1 MESRQTAR
9 GLAAS
14 LTAAIILCSAAAS
27 ARGAQPGEAPQ
38 RGRTKAVIV
47 EKGPPIDGV
56 GEAGTWANCPALP
69 LGDCTGVGPGPAKTT
84 ARVLFDATRLY
95 VAWQCADS
103 DTDSLA
109 RGAARRDS
117 DVWQDDCVELFVT
130 GDRREGYFHF
140 IVNPR
145 GVLHDARRTAASKQ
159 YDTSYNAGVE
169 VKAAVRKPK
178 GWSVT
183 LAVPLKDLGAYVGKD
198 QTWTVNLNRT
208 RPARGGRPMGE
219 WSWAIMGSNDYH
231 QVTDYGRITGVT
243 IPKRA
248 DGVTR
253 TAAPSA
259 PPPTYNEGV
268 KAGSVTVYT
277 RAADMEIRDT
287 GGGLA
292 RTIDLKIRN
301 SRGLKVAFVARG
313 ETPGGEVAAY
323 GKTDSGAP
331 VTWSVPFNMFDRRA
345 DDNTTS
351 KAYRFLAP
359 GRWQPMLYY
368 CGRFRYNA
376 IPNSTVANT
385 TDYANIRF
393 HGRAPGGKGT
403 LALRDFCIYRGEDTT
418 CPPAPTGLKAAAD
431 GKGVR
436 LSWKR
441 GTDNVGVAMY
451 VISRAGKDGTF
462 HKVGESGTP
471 AYLDQPPPGKY
482 RYRVLAVDFQNNL
495 SAWSGVVSAEAAGSF
510 LRAKPTFQAS
520 DRIGYAARVRR
531 IHAAGAGKVVKGRVL
546 CFGDSLTGAT
556 SYPRGVE
563 AALGR
568 YVVVG
573 RGYASMRTSFGR
585 KRIEQE
591 LAEVNPE
598 LCLILYGTNNSKA
611 ARAIPPAMEDL
622 KAIAAAC
629 EKHGTVPVIG
639 TIPPRGFKDPAS
651 QPEGRYNAALIA
663 TCRREKIPIAYCFE
677 EFQASGDR
685 RNLLA
690 GDGVHTHNEG
700 FNTFARA
707 WAKTMHHVLFVLLDR
722 PDGEKPAETPA
733 PAGSS
738 GEKTVSVPGL
748 RWPPEGRAVKVDITR
763 DNWTATVKDEKF
775 GNNGGSSRLKLKGQQ
790 EHVLFDIDP
799 APLKGKIITGA
810 VWHVRTASPKA
821 PLLRVT
827 VSSVAAPWVE
837 GTASG
842 YRRQEGSSCFVQ
854 AELGKRDWTYP
865 GSTLMDAAF
874 GKGHTIWRFAEA
886 SGPDENGWQSVA
898 VDADVVAARVAGLS
912 CGFGAY
918 DDVGSIWSYRG
929 GKFTYTY
936 FPNRFIHSRESRGSA
951 PWLEVW
957 TSGTDGQAP
966 GPVKDVAAET
976 AGLPAGEALVT
987 WTTPED
993 AGGGKTLGFHVR
1005 YAAGGKTGAIPRYLI
1020 PMAGKAGEKVRM
1032 HIHDLPFQS
1041 GQAIALGISAVD
1053 GAGNVGAV
1061 VTRSIRLSGSP
1072 RTFPIRPTQLKPFP
1086 PSKLLPAVGGLKVAV
1101 VDLVDKIHPKTGR
1114 MIPDQPAGYKGGNHI
1129 YSAAKKLVRLH
1140 AARNEA
1146 VCFQVN
1152 LEGKADRVNAALSF
1166 EPDAGLKATVSRFD
1180 YVATG
1185 AGPLGDVVLPLP
1197 AESFSVPFADD
1208 PQAAGARNVSLLCE
1222 VYVPHKT
1229 PAGRKAGKLTIRSG
1243 GEGLTIAV
1251 DLTVW
1256 DFTLP
1261 NKLSFVPEMNAYG
1274 TVTPTGNLAYYRL
1287 AHEHRLCMNRL
1298 YYPWRGTPSM
1308 APKWT
1313 GEKLDFAQWDKS
1325 FAPLFD
1331 GSAFADLPRAREP
1344 VDVFYLHFNENW
1356 PADVYRAYLKNY
1368 WVDQAFRP
1376 DYKET
1381 LKKAFADMAAHCDK
1395 KEWHDTIFQFY
1406 LNNKVYYKRG
1416 GWRRSAA
1423 PWIFDEPVNTQDFWA
1438 LRWYGVLWHQAVDPV
1453 RGKAKMWY
1461 RGDVSRTN
1469 YGRNMSWGVMDIEC
1483 VGGANVQKVRMKHDE
1498 QVLWSRTCFT
1508 EYGSANDPAGANLQP
1523 VLWCLK
1529 AWSDGSIGVLPWQ
1542 TIGSQGNLSKGSPTG
1557 LFIPHAG
1564 GIVPSV
1570 RLKCFRRGQQ
1580 DTEYLTLL
1588 GDAHR
1593 QPLYAVAGG
1602 MRKMVDTHGEV
1613 HKTYEADA
1621 GTIRFDRTSPTALWR
1636 LRTSVGAM
1644 VSAKAPPYKRCV
1656 RPMPSPHTDMSR
1668 LPDIGYVRVAPKL
1681 PPSKPDMD

>member
-1 MESRQTAR
+1 MQSKPIAR
-9 GLAAS
+9 AAAALLAAA
-14 LTAAIILCSAAAS
+14 TMCSAAAP
-27 ARGAQPGEAPQ
+27 R
-38 RGRTKAVIV
+38 RGRMRAVIV

-56 GEAGTWANCPALP
+56 GEAGTWAQCPPLP
-69 LGDCTGVGPGPAKTT
+69 LGDCTGAGPGPAKTT
-84 ARVLFDATRLY
+84 ARVLFDARRLY
-95 VAWQCADS
+95 VAWQCAES

-109 RGAARRDS
+109 RSAARRDG

-130 GDRREGYFHF
+130 GDPREGYFHF

-145 GVLHDARRTAASKQ
+145 GTLYDARRTAASKT
-159 YDTSYNAGVE
+159 YDASYNPAVE
-169 VKAAVRKPK
+169 VKAAVRKGK

-183 LAVPLKDLGAYVGKD
+183 LAVPLKDVGAYVGEG
-198 QTWTVNLNRT
+198 QTWIANLNRT

-219 WSWAIMGSNDYH
+219 WSWAVMGTNDYH
-231 QVTDYGRITGVT
+231 QTGDYGQITGVT
-243 IPKRA
+243 VPKRA
-248 DGVTR
+248 DGVVRGATP
-253 TAAPSA
+253 AA
-259 PPPTYNEGV
+259 PPPTYNQGV
-268 KAGSVTVYT
+268 KAGSVTVYR
-277 RAADMEIRDT
+277 RAADMEIRDA
-287 GGGLA
+287 GQGLA
-292 RTIDLKIRN
+292 KTIDLKIRG

-313 ETPGGEVAAY
+313 ERDGRPGDFGR
-323 GKTDSGAP
+323 TDSGAP
-331 VTWSVPFNMFDRRA
+331 VTWRVCFNMFDRRA
-345 DDNTTS
+345 GDNTTS
-351 KAYRFLAP
+351 KAYRALVP

-368 CGRFRYNA
+368 CDRFRYNA
-376 IPNSTVANT
+376 RAESTVAGT
-385 TDYANIRF
+385 ADYTNIRF

-403 LALRDFCIYRGEDTT
+403 LSLRDFCIYRGEDTT
-418 CPPAPTGLKAAAD
+418 PPPSPAGLRAAAD
-431 GKGVR
+431 ADGVH

-441 GTDNVGVAMY
+441 GTDNVGVALY
-451 VISRAGKDGTF
+451 VISRAGKDGEF
-462 HKVGESGTP
+462 RKIAESCVP
-471 AYLDQPPPGKY
+471 KYLDHPPAAGTF
-482 RYRVLAVDFQNNL
+482 RYRVLAVDFQDNL
-495 SAWSGVVSAEAAGSF
+495 SSWSAEAAARSPRPF
-510 LRAKPTFQAS
+510 AQAQPGIQAA
-520 DRIGYAARVRR
+520 DRVGYAARVRR
-531 IHAAGAGKVVKGRVL
+531 IHAAGAGRVVKGRVL

-598 LCLILYGTNNSKA
+598 FCLILYGTNNSKA

-622 KAIAAAC
+622 KAIADAC

-639 TIPPRGFKDPAS
+639 TIPPRGFKDAKS
-651 QPEGRYNAALIA
+651 EPEGRYNAALIEM
-663 TCRREKIPIAYCFE
+663 CRRERIPIAYCFE

-690 GDGVHTHNEG
+690 RDGVHTHSEG
-700 FNTFARA
+700 FSTFGRA
-707 WAKTMHHVLFVLLDR
+707 WRKTMDHVLFVKRGQIPLFAPEGR
-722 PDGEKPAETPA
+722 TPSPRRREQGGNTA
-733 PAGSS
+733 SAGS
-738 GEKTVSVPGL
+738 L
-748 RWPPEGRAVKVDITR
+748 WPPEGESVKVKITR
-763 DNWTATVKDEKF
+763 DNWTATVEDEKF

-790 EHVLFDIDP
+790 EHVLFDID
-799 APLKGKIITGA
+799 AAALKGKLITGA
-810 VWHVRTASPKA
+810 MWHVRTASPKA

-886 SGPDENGWQSVA
+886 SGPDAAGWQSVA

-912 CGFGAY
+912 HGFGAY

-936 FPNRFIHSRESRGSA
+936 FPNRYIHSRESRGSA

-957 TSGTDGQAP
+957 TSGTDEQAP
-966 GPVKDVAAET
+966 GIVRDVAAET
-976 AGLPAGEALVT
+976 ADLPAGEALVT
-987 WTTPED
+987 WTTPKD
-993 AGGGKTLGFHVR
+993 TGGGKTLGFHVQ
-1005 YAAGGKTGAIPRYLI
+1005 YAAGGKSGAIPRYLI

-1032 HIHDLPFQS
+1032 HIHDLPFAPGES
-1041 GQAIALGISAVD
+1041 IALAISAVD
-1053 GAGNVGAV
+1053 SAGNVGAV
-1061 VTRSIRLSGSP
+1061 VTKSIRLSGSP
-1072 RTFPIRPTQLKPFP
+1072 RTFPIRPTELKPFA

-1101 VDLVDKIHPKTGR
+1101 VDLVDKIHPGTGR
-1114 MIPDQPAGYKGGNHI
+1114 MIPEQPAGYKGGNHI
-1129 YSAAKKLVRLH
+1129 FSAARKLIRLH

-1152 LEGKADRVNAALSF
+1152 LEGKADKVDVALRF
-1166 EPDAGLKATVSRFD
+1166 GAEEALKAAVSRLD

-1185 AGPLGDVVLPLP
+1185 AGPLGDVVVPL
-1197 AESFSVPFADD
+1197 AETFAVPFADD

-1229 PAGRKAGKLTIRSG
+1229 APGRKSGQLTIRSG
-1243 GEGLTIAV
+1243 GESLALAV

-1274 TVTPTGNLAYYRL
+1274 TVKPTGNLAYYRL

-1313 GEKLDFAQWDKS
+1313 GEKLDFTQWDQW
-1325 FAPLFD
+1325 FGPLFD

-1356 PADVYRAYLKNY
+1356 PADVYRAYRKNY
-1368 WVDQAFRP
+1368 WADQAFTP
-1376 DYKET
+1376 DYRQT
-1381 LKKAFADMAAHCDK
+1381 LKKAFADMAAHCDQK
-1395 KEWHDTIFQFY
+1395 KWHDTIFEFY
-1406 LNNKVYYKRG
+1406 LNNKVYYKRD

-1438 LRWYGVLWHQAVDPV
+1438 LRWYGVLWHEAVDPV
-1453 RGKAKMWY
+1453 RGRAKMWY

-1469 YGRNMSWGVMDIEC
+1469 CGRDLFWGVMDLEC
-1483 VGGANVQKVRMKHDE
+1483 LGGSNAQKVRMKHDE
-1498 QVLWSRTCFT
+1498 QVLWSRSYFT

-1529 AWSDGSIGVLPWQ
+1529 AWSDGAIGVLPWQ
-1542 TIGSQGNLSKGSPTG
+1542 TIGSQANLAKGSRTG
-1557 LFIPHAG
+1557 LFIPHGG

-1588 GDAHR
+1588 GDAYR
-1593 QPLYAVAGG
+1593 QPPYAVAGG
-1602 MRKMVDTHGEV
+1602 MRRMVDTRGEV

-1621 GTIRFDRTSPTALWR
+1621 GTIRFARTSPTALWR
-1636 LRTSVGAM
+1636 LRTSVAAM
-1644 VSAKAPPYKRCV
+1644 VSAKRPPYRRCV
-1656 RPMPSPHTDMSR
+1656 RPMPSPETDMSR
-1668 LPDIGYVRVAPKL
+1668 LPDVGYVRAAPKL
-1681 PPSKPDMD
+1681 PPSAPEMD